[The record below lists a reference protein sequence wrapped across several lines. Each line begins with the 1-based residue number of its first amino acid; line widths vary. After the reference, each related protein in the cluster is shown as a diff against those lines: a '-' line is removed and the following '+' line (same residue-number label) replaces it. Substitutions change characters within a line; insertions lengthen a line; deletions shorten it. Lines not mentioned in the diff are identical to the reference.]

1 MTKER
6 KLNQYTKEEV
16 IQHYK
21 EFATI
26 QPEMFIDYTWKDLL
40 DFQEGEDGNG
50 AIADGTVPDLGKKAW
65 EEVVVALLDDHQRA
79 YNKLVGKKAIYFSD
93 IQSEHT
99 QLYDLKG
106 EKKG

>member
-1 MTKER
+1 MTEEK

-26 QPEMFIDYTWKDLL
+26 HPEIFIDYTWPDLKDLSV
-40 DFQEGEDGNG
+40 GEDFNG
-50 AIADGTVPDLGKKAW
+50 LIADATVPDLGQKVWK
-65 EEVVVALLDDHQRA
+65 EVVEVLKKDQKRA
-79 YNKLVGKKAIYFSD
+79 YNKLIGKKALYLSD
-93 IQSEHT
+93 IQAEHT
-99 QLYDLKG
+99 QMLDLKG

>member
-1 MTKER
+1 MTEEK

-26 QPEMFIDYTWKDLL
+26 HPEIFIDYTWPDLKDLSV
-40 DFQEGEDGNG
+40 GEDYNG
-50 AIADGTVPDLGKKAW
+50 LISEATVPNLGKKVW
-65 EEVVVALLDDHQRA
+65 KEIVDALAKDYKTA
-79 YNKLVGKKAIYFSD
+79 CNKLIGKKAIYLSD

-99 QLYDLKG
+99 QMLDLKG

>member
-1 MTKER
+1 MTEEK

-26 QPEMFIDYTWKDLL
+26 HPEIFIDYTWSDLEGL
-40 DFQEGEDGNG
+40 SVGEDYNG
-50 AIADGTVPDLGKKAW
+50 LIAQATVPDLGKKAW
-65 EEVVVALLDDHQRA
+65 AEVVKALVYDHQRA
-79 YNKLVGKKAIYFSD
+79 YNKLVGKKAIYLSD

-99 QLYDLKG
+99 QIYDFKG

>member
-1 MTKER
+1 MTEEK

-26 QPEMFIDYTWKDLL
+26 HPEIFIDYTWNDLKGL
-40 DFQEGEDGNG
+40 SVNDDCNG
-50 AIADGTVPDLGKKAW
+50 LIAEATVPNLGKKVW
-65 EEVVVALLDDHQRA
+65 KEIVDALAKDYKTA
-79 YNKLVGKKAIYFSD
+79 CNKLIGKKAIYLSD
-93 IQSEHT
+93 IQAEHT
-99 QLYDLKG
+99 QMLDLKG